1 MRTLVLFASALLMFA
16 GASSAQSN
24 FHTQGFQCGEFGS
37 GLCTD
42 LADSRSYEGKYIGH
56 DEPSV
61 LFYSNHAG
69 AGNFNFY
76 KLKLPKDPVTPP
88 SQDATGGTF
97 NFMLHPAFWFGMAM
111 CDTQSAPEFTTTCA
125 PDSDANIFDSGDPT
139 APDFIG
145 KHPGTAFMEMQFYPP
160 GWVNGFDGFK
170 YAAAITIDS
179 FNQQTSPRVNNNL
192 DCLNKVGLEPVNFG
206 LITTTGVSQAPGDP
220 LNNDPN
226 KFAVIP
232 GTTFLMNPGD
242 TLIVVLHDTH
252 NGFQVVIFDENTHQV
267 GSMTASIANGFAQ
280 VNFKPHDATCS
291 STPYAF
297 HPMYSTSSEHT
308 RVPWAAHSY
317 NVAFSDEIGHF
328 EYCNAINSMG
338 HPGFGDCTVPGPGDA
353 ALDGDDTFCFDGTF
367 SPRFNIIGCT
377 NSDDDFDGVPY
388 QNVWPGTPGGDPKK
402 KPGPIRFTSPL
413 FLASSGE
420 HRGELHDYSRVAFEA
435 DMPIIENG
443 CSTITGAGCSNPPAG
458 AAFYPIYS
466 TTRIHGQCYWQ
477 LGGPEIRGTRNN
489 FGGTSTTEFGPLSFT
504 PYENS
509 LGKGVSR
516 ANNYRNILDHNPC
529 SHRFDDDD
537 DRDGDGD

>member
-1 MRTLVLFASALLMFA
+1 MRKVVLFASALLMFA
-16 GASSAQSN
+16 GAALAQST
-24 FHTQGFQCGEFGS
+24 FHQQALKCDDSNS
-37 GLCTD
+37 GLCTELVD
-42 LADSRSYEGKYIGH
+42 RTNYEGKYIGH

-61 LFYSNHAG
+61 LFYSNHPG

-88 SQDATGGTF
+88 SQDGTGGTF

-111 CDTQSAPEFTTTCA
+111 CDTQSAPEFTTTCV
-125 PDSDANIFDSGDPT
+125 PDTDANIFDNGNPA

-170 YAAAITIDS
+170 YAAAVTIDS
-179 FNQQTSPRVNNNL
+179 FNRQTSPRVNNNL
-192 DCLNKVGLEPVNFG
+192 DCLSTVGIEPVNFA

-252 NGFQVVIFDENTHQV
+252 NGFQVIIFDENTRQV
-267 GSMTASIANGFAQ
+267 GSMTASLANGFAQ
-280 VNFKPHDATCS
+280 VNFRPHDTTCS

-297 HPMYSTSSEHT
+297 HPMYSSSSEHT

-328 EYCNAINSMG
+328 EYCNGIASEGGN
-338 HPGFGDCTVPGPGDA
+338 CTVAGANDPVLDA
-353 ALDGDDTFCFDGTF
+353 DDTGCFDGVF
-367 SPRFNIIGCT
+367 STRWNITGCIST
-377 NSDDDFDGVPY
+377 DDDFDGVPY
-388 QNVWPGTPGGDPKK
+388 QNVWPGTPGDPKK

-413 FLASSGE
+413 FLASKGE
-420 HRGELHDYSRVAFEA
+420 HRGELHNYSRVAFEA
-435 DMPIIENG
+435 DMPVIENS
-443 CSTITGAGCSNPPAG
+443 CNVLTGAGCTNPPAG
-458 AAFYPIYS
+458 AAFYPIFS
-466 TTRIHGQCYWQ
+466 TTEIHEQCFWQ
-477 LGGPEIRGTRNN
+477 LGGPKIPRTRNN
-489 FGGTSTTEFGPLSFT
+489 FGGTTTTEFGPQSFI
-504 PYENS
+504 PYETAAGTS
-509 LGKGVSR
+509 VLLGT
-516 ANNYRNILDHNPC
+516 NYRNILNHNPC
-529 SHRFDDDD
+529 DHERGDDDD
-537 DRDGDGD
+537 DRDHDGDGD